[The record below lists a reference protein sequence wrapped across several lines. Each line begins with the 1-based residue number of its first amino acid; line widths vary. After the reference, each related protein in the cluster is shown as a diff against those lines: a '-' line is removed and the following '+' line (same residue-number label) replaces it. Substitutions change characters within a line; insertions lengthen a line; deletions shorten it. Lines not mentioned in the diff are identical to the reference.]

1 MGVNTVIQRN
11 VAQAAADALVAQA
24 RASRAAEQNA
34 RTRPIHPW
42 YRFDELLALEP
53 RQRAEALRVAV
64 AKADR
69 EWSVVALCFCAIA
82 LSLGVVL
89 TLAWLGKSMGIWT
102 AAVFIVCALP
112 FVLLRRAAAHRHL
125 VAHLRADTTTHSAP
139 SPGGLK

>member
-1 MGVNTVIQRN
+1 MLPRN

-24 RASRAAEQNA
+24 RTSRAAEQNA
-34 RTRPIHPW
+34 RAQPINRW
-42 YRFDELLALEP
+42 YRFDELNALEP
-53 RQRAEALRVAV
+53 RQRAAALRVAV

-69 EWSVVALCFCAIA
+69 EWSVVALCFFAIA
-82 LSLGVVL
+82 LGLGVVL
-89 TLAWLGKSMGIWT
+89 TLEWFGKSMGVWA
-102 AAVFIVCALP
+102 AAVFFVCALP